1 MRKEP
6 HLFSH
11 QTGKNGSFQ
20 RIDQLTPP
28 PAQQALV
35 FLVLRVSI
43 DCEQSLF
50 FFRFSEG
57 SAIARE
63 SRTAK
68 PRERREKRG
77 RQPKKKTDRLSFCAS
92 PRLAPSV
99 TRGVICVSRK
109 FCSTNEEKRET
120 ASSLRRARSWRE
132 RSKKTAPSYFACT
145 CVSRT
150 ASLFMLPSWEI
161 APVL

>member
-11 QTGKNGSFQ
+11 QTGKKRIVSKNRSTYTTACTAGASFS
-20 RIDQLTPP
+20 RSSGEHRLW
-28 PAQQALV
+28 A
-35 FLVLRVSI
+35 VS
-43 DCEQSLF
+43 L

-63 SRTAK
+63 RRTAK

-99 TRGVICVSRK
+99 TRVVICVSRT
-109 FCSTNEEKRET
+109 FCSTNEERRET
-120 ASSLRRARSWRE
+120 ASSLRRAGSWRE
-132 RSKKTAPSYFACT
+132 RSKKTAPSYFA